1 MTVIWQMTITFI
13 NNWRASMTL
22 IITKDKFEQF
32 KEYLAQQN
40 YDFEERPHQYFLARK
55 EGSVVNLYLNGKI
68 VIAGN
73 DENKRKE
80 IIAFLDT
87 LQAEQ
92 HIKTDKEYAPID
104 VAGVRI
110 GTDEVGKG
118 DYFGPLVIA
127 GVLADETQ
135 ILKMESL
142 GIKDSKSLSDTTV
155 QNFAGQIKKI
165 VGQKQFSIVTISP
178 IKYNLLISKM
188 KNLNRLLGWG
198 HARAIE
204 NILIHHNKC
213 QTAISDQFGDQSF
226 IENALMKLGKK
237 IQLIQTPKAEREI
250 TVAAA
255 SILARS
261 ESINRINEMSQSYG
275 FEFPRG
281 ATDVIPTA
289 ESFVA
294 KFGYNALLNVAK
306 IHFKTTGKIS
316 NISKD
321 ELKQLQQGKISIE
334 SDVQKSAGK
343 VGEDTLLECFNLIS
357 TLEQN
362 LRKFLKSKLENFY
375 GANWWEK
382 GVDQKIR
389 KKVEYRCER
398 EKLLGRNVQMMDCLE
413 IDDYQSIITHPQN
426 WDQIFKASFEDKE
439 MVLARFKILKSVR
452 NPVAHSRGTFS
463 FQDKIDVIS
472 CIQYFRKIME

>member
-1 MTVIWQMTITFI
+1 
-13 NNWRASMTL
+13 MTL
-22 IITKDKFEQF
+22 IILPEKFEQF
-32 KEYLAQQN
+32 KDFLAKN
-40 YDFEERPHQYFLARK
+40 FFSFEERPHQYFLARK
-55 EGSVVNLYLNGKI
+55 QGLVVNLYNNGKI
-68 VIAGN
+68 VIGGTDN
-73 DENKRKE
+73 NERTNVT
-80 IIAFLDT
+80 AFLDT

-92 HIKTDKEYAPID
+92 HHKNIKEYAPID
-104 VAGVRI
+104 VAGARI

-127 GVLADETQ
+127 GVLANEAQ

-155 QNFAGQIKKI
+155 QNFSGQVKKI
-165 VGQKQFSIVTISP
+165 VGQQQYSIIVISP
-178 IKYNLLISKM
+178 IKYNLLIAKM
-188 KNLNRLLGWG
+188 NNLNRLLGWG

-237 IQLIQTPKAEREI
+237 IQLIQTPKAEREM

-261 ESINRINEMSQSYG
+261 ESVNRMNEMSRGYG

-289 ESFVA
+289 ENFVN
-294 KFGYNALLNVAK
+294 KFGYQALLNVAK
-306 IHFKTTGKIS
+306 IHFKTTSKIS

-321 ELKQLQQGKISIE
+321 ELKLIEQGKVDIE
-334 SDVQKSAGK
+334 SGVQKSAGK
-343 VGEDTLLECFNLIS
+343 AGEDTLLECFNLIS

-362 LRKFLKSKLENFY
+362 LRKFLKTKLENHY
-375 GANWWEK
+375 GAKWWEN
-382 GVDQKIR
+382 GVEDKIR

-398 EKLLGRNVQMMDCLE
+398 EKLLGRNVPVMDCLE
-413 IDDYQSIITHPQN
+413 IDDYRAIITHPQN
-426 WDQIFKASFEDKE
+426 WDRIFKVSFEDKE
-439 MVLARFKILKSVR
+439 MVVARFKILKSVR
-452 NPVAHSRGTFS
+452 NPVAHSRGAFR
-463 FQDKIDVIS
+463 FQDKLDLIS
-472 CIQYFRKIME
+472 TIRYFMDKI

>member
-1 MTVIWQMTITFI
+1 
-13 NNWRASMTL
+13 MTL
-22 IITKDKFEQF
+22 IIAEEKFEQF
-32 KEYLAQQN
+32 KDYLAKQN

-55 EGSVVNLYLNGKI
+55 QGLVINLYLSGKI
-68 VIAGN
+68 VIAGK
-73 DENKRKE
+73 DDNKRKD

-92 HIKTDKEYAPID
+92 HKKNNKEYAPIE
-104 VAGVRI
+104 VSGIRI

-118 DYFGPLVIA
+118 DYFGSLVIA
-127 GVLADETQ
+127 GVLADEAQ

-165 VGQKQFSIVTISP
+165 MGQKQYSIVVISP

-226 IENALMKLGKK
+226 IENALMKLGKQ
-237 IQLIQTPKAEREI
+237 IQLIQTPKAEREM

-261 ESINRINEMSQSYG
+261 ESINRMNEMSQSYG

-281 ATDVIPTA
+281 ATDVIATA
-289 ESFVA
+289 ESFVD
-294 KFGYNALLNVAK
+294 KFGHKALLNVAK

-321 ELKQLQQGKISIE
+321 ELKQIKVDAE
-334 SDVQKSAGK
+334 SDVQKSAAK
-343 VGEDTLLECFNLIS
+343 FGEDTLLECFNLIS

-362 LRKFLKSKLENFY
+362 LRKFLKTKLEDYF
-375 GANWWEK
+375 GTNWWEN
-382 GVDQKIR
+382 GVEQKIR
-389 KKVEYRCER
+389 KKIEYRCER
-398 EKLLGRNVQMMDCLE
+398 EKLLGRNVQLMDCLE
-413 IDDYQSIITHPQN
+413 IDDYQAIMTHPKN
-426 WDQIFKASFEDKE
+426 WDRIFKASFEDKE
-439 MVLARFKILKSVR
+439 MVMARFKILKSVR
-452 NPVAHSRGTFS
+452 NPVAHSRGSFS
-463 FQDKIDVIS
+463 FQDRLDLIS
-472 CIQYFRKIME
+472 TIRYFMDKKRLG

>member
-1 MTVIWQMTITFI
+1 
-13 NNWRASMTL
+13 MTL
-22 IITKDKFEQF
+22 IILPEKFEQF
-32 KEYLAQQN
+32 KDFLAKN
-40 YDFEERPHQYFLARK
+40 AFSFEERPHQYFLARK
-55 EGSVVNLYLNGKI
+55 KGVVVNLYDNGKI

-73 DENKRKE
+73 DDKE
-80 IIAFLDT
+80 RTSVIAFLDT

-92 HIKTDKEYAPID
+92 HKKNNKEYAPID
-104 VAGVRI
+104 VGGTRI

-127 GVLADETQ
+127 GVLADESQ

-155 QNFAGQIKKI
+155 QNFAEQIKKI
-165 VGQKQFSIVTISP
+165 VGQKQYSVVVINP
-178 IKYNLLISKM
+178 IKYNLLIAKM

-204 NILIHHNKC
+204 NILIHHHKC

-237 IQLIQTPKAEREI
+237 IQLIQTPKAEREM

-261 ESINRINEMSQSYG
+261 ESIHRMNKMSQSYG

-281 ATDVIPTA
+281 ATDVIAMA
-289 ESFVA
+289 ETFVNQ
-294 KFGYNALLNVAK
+294 FGYKALLNVAK
-306 IHFKTTGKIS
+306 VHFKTTSKIS

-321 ELKQLQQGKISIE
+321 ELKQLKQGKVDIE
-334 SDVQKSAGK
+334 SDIQKSAGK

-362 LRKFLKSKLENFY
+362 LRKFLKTKLENHY
-375 GANWWEK
+375 GAKWWEN
-382 GVDQKIR
+382 GVEANIR

-398 EKLLGRNVQMMDCLE
+398 EKLLGRNVQVMDCLE
-413 IDDYQSIITHPQN
+413 IDDYRAIITHPKN
-426 WDQIFKASFEDKE
+426 WDRIFKASFEDKE
-439 MVLARFKILKSVR
+439 MVMVRFKILKSVR
-452 NPVAHSRGTFS
+452 NPVAHSRGAFS
-463 FQDKIDVIS
+463 FQDKVDVIS

>member
-1 MTVIWQMTITFI
+1 
-13 NNWRASMTL
+13 MTL
-22 IITKDKFEQF
+22 IILPEKFEQF
-32 KEYLAQQN
+32 KDFLAKN
-40 YDFEERPHQYFLARK
+40 AFSFEERPHQYFLARK
-55 EGSVVNLYLNGKI
+55 EGLVVNLYRNGKI

-73 DENKRKE
+73 DDNARQDVTS
-80 IIAFLDT
+80 FLDT

-92 HIKTDKEYAPID
+92 HKKNYIEYAPID

-127 GVLADETQ
+127 GVLADEAQ
-135 ILKMESL
+135 ILKMENL

-165 VGQKQFSIVTISP
+165 VGQKQHSIIVISP

-204 NILIHHNKC
+204 NILIHHDKC
-213 QTAISDQFGDQSF
+213 QTAISDQFSDQSF

-237 IQLIQTPKAEREI
+237 IQLIQTPKAEREM

-261 ESINRINEMSQSYG
+261 ESIHRMDEMSNSYG

-281 ATDVIPTA
+281 ATDVIATA
-289 ESFVA
+289 ENFVN
-294 KFGYNALLNVAK
+294 KFGYKALLNVAK
-306 IHFKTTGKIS
+306 VHFKTTGKIS
-316 NISKD
+316 NISKE
-321 ELKQLQQGKISIE
+321 ELKQIQQGKVDIE
-334 SDVQKSAGK
+334 PDVQKSAGK
-343 VGEDTLLECFNLIS
+343 VGEDILLECFNLIS

-362 LRKFLKSKLENFY
+362 LRKFLTTKLENFY
-375 GANWWEK
+375 GANWWEN
-382 GVDQKIR
+382 GVEQKIR
-389 KKVEYRCER
+389 KKAEYRCER
-398 EKLLGRNVQMMDCLE
+398 EKLLGRGVQAMDCLE
-413 IDDYQSIITHPQN
+413 IDDYRFIITHPKN
-426 WDQIFKASFEDKE
+426 WDRIFKASFEDKE

-452 NPVAHSRGTFS
+452 NPVAHSRGAFGS
-463 FQDKIDVIS
+463 QDKLDLIS
-472 CIQYFRKIME
+472 TIRYFMDKKRLG

>member
-1 MTVIWQMTITFI
+1 
-13 NNWRASMTL
+13 MTL
-22 IITKDKFEQF
+22 IILPEKFEQF
-32 KEYLAQQN
+32 KDFLAKN
-40 YDFEERPHQYFLARK
+40 AFSFEERPHQYFLARK
-55 EGSVVNLYLNGKI
+55 EGLVVNLYNNGKI
-68 VIAGN
+68 VIAGTDDN
-73 DENKRKE
+73 ERTNVA
-80 IIAFLDT
+80 AFLDT

-92 HIKTDKEYAPID
+92 HKKNNKEYAPIA
-104 VAGVRI
+104 VSGIRI

-127 GVLADETQ
+127 GVLADEAQ

-165 VGQKQFSIVTISP
+165 VGQKQFSIIVISP

-237 IQLIQTPKAEREI
+237 IQLIQTPKAEREM

-261 ESINRINEMSQSYG
+261 ESLHRMNEMSQSYG

-281 ATDVIPTA
+281 ATDVISTA
-289 ESFVA
+289 EIFVD
-294 KFGYNALLNVAK
+294 KFGYKALLNVAK

-316 NISKD
+316 NISED
-321 ELKQLQQGKISIE
+321 ELKQIKQGKVDIE

-343 VGEDTLLECFNLIS
+343 AGEDTLLECFNLIS

-362 LRKFLKSKLENFY
+362 LRKFLKTKLEKYY
-375 GANWWEK
+375 GANWWEN
-382 GVDQKIR
+382 GIEQKIR

-398 EKLLGRNVQMMDCLE
+398 ENLLGRNVQVMDCLE
-413 IDDYQSIITHPQN
+413 IDDYRAIITHPKN
-426 WDQIFKASFEDKE
+426 WDRIFKASFEDKE

-452 NPVAHSRGTFS
+452 NPVAHSRGSFS
-463 FQDKIDVIS
+463 FQDKFDVIAT
-472 CIQYFRKIME
+472 IRYFMGKF

>member
-1 MTVIWQMTITFI
+1 
-13 NNWRASMTL
+13 MTL
-22 IITKDKFEQF
+22 IITEDKFEQF
-32 KEYLAQQN
+32 KEYLAKQN
-40 YDFEERPHQYFLARK
+40 YDFEQRQHQYFLARK
-55 EGSVVNLYLNGKI
+55 GGLVVNLYNNGKI

-73 DENKRKE
+73 DENERTRV
-80 IIAFLDT
+80 IAFLDT

-92 HIKTDKEYAPID
+92 HNKNKKEYAPIN
-104 VAGVRI
+104 VAGIRI

-127 GVLADETQ
+127 GVLADEDQ

-142 GIKDSKSLSDTTV
+142 GIKDSKNLSDTTI
-155 QNFAGQIKKI
+155 QNFAGQIKRI
-165 VGQKQFSIVTISP
+165 VGQKQFSIVVISP
-178 IKYNLLISKM
+178 IKYNLLIEQM

-213 QTAISDQFGDQSF
+213 QTAISDQFGEQGF

-237 IQLIQTPKAEREI
+237 IQLIQTPKAEREM

-261 ESINRINEMSQSYG
+261 ESVTRMNEMSNSYG
-275 FEFPRG
+275 VEFPRG
-281 ATDVIPTA
+281 ATAVIPTA
-289 ESFVA
+289 ESFVD
-294 KFGYNALLNVAK
+294 KFGYKALLNVAK

-321 ELKQLQQGKISIE
+321 ELNQIKQGKVDIE
-334 SDVQKSAGK
+334 SDIQKSVGK

-362 LRKFLKSKLENFY
+362 LRKYLKTKLENFY
-375 GANWWEK
+375 GANWWES
-382 GVDQKIR
+382 GVEQKIR
-389 KKVEYRCER
+389 KKAEYRCVR
-398 EKLLGRNVQMMDCLE
+398 EKLLGRTVTLMDCLE
-413 IDDYQSIITHPQN
+413 IDDYRSIITHPKN
-426 WDQIFKASFEDKE
+426 WDRIFKSSFEDKE

-452 NPVAHSRGTFS
+452 NPVAHSRGSFS
-463 FQDKIDVIS
+463 YQNRIDLIATIRYFMDKK
-472 CIQYFRKIME
+472 RLG